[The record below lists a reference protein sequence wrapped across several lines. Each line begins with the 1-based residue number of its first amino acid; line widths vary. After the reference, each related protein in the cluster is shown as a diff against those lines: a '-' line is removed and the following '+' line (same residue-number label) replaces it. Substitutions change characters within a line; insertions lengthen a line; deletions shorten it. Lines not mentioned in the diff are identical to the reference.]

1 MMLKKYKNYIFAIG
15 ISLTV
20 IFLYVILNQDF
31 RLHNS
36 VLINDLG
43 SQYTSLI
50 QYIKNCYLGND
61 SFLYSFSKGIGGN
74 MASTIAYYLTS
85 PLNLICLLFD
95 NINVGIMIGII
106 CRFCLANITM
116 YIYLKDKYDKKHCL
130 LFSTMYAFS
139 GYMILYYFNVM
150 WLDVII
156 ITPIVLKYIDKLV
169 DDKFSIILPITLALS
184 LILNY
189 YISYM
194 LFVFVVIYAI
204 YKILLKYDIKTENK
218 EMFKTFGWLVLSFVF
233 AFLLSAWIILPT
245 VLDMKQNM
253 FRFSISGYI
262 WNVDF
267 SNIWMIIARLF
278 VGAYDVSTAFSFSE
292 SNIYF
297 SVLGLVLLI
306 KYFLNKSIS
315 KKEKILS
322 FIVILI
328 FVFSVVFACLNLVWH
343 GFSFPNGYNYR
354 FSFVFSLFFIILAY
368 KQYNCNQKL
377 SLNTMLTIIF
387 FFLVICLYIMGN
399 YTYLPDSSIILTIV
413 FLILYLL
420 LLNTD
425 KFKSLLF
432 IVFFLEVIINFNV
445 TFATG
450 QKFKYE
456 DIQYKYRGQVC
467 DEIKSL
473 EGNYRVSMHTLVS
486 SDDGLLCNVK
496 DLGVTLTT
504 NNKLYY
510 EFMHRIGYSVTYS
523 TITKNQYAG
532 PFIDSILGVNK
543 LLRMNEN
550 YEIYYNL
557 LDIADYSTK
566 EYLLVLYSHV
576 NNNALSLGYVI
587 NGDEVLYDDN
597 PFENQNR
604 LAKSMSGLD
613 LNIFEPV
620 ELKQID
626 DLLYEYSTDKEYFY
640 VYNYFPVPIN
650 MEEYIS
656 IYVDDFRVDALNS
669 FHKGMARVKNA
680 NYGKSILKI
689 EMEDEKYRQYVNPL
703 VYTFNYDNY
712 QQIMNQLQMNQM
724 NVSYFEKNKI
734 IGDIKL
740 DEPSKVM
747 ISVPY
752 EKGWNIKV
760 NGKKVDYDKAYNAF
774 VSLNL
779 DKGDNHI
786 KMTFIP
792 PGFIIGTILSITGV
806 VGLVFIRGRRKC
818 KRT

>member
-1 MMLKKYKNYIFAIG
+1 MFKKYKNYIFAIG

-20 IFLYVILNQDF
+20 IILYVIINQDF
-31 RLHNS
+31 RLQNS
-36 VLINDLG
+36 VLINDLS
-43 SQYTSLI
+43 SQYVSLI
-50 QYIKNCYLGND
+50 QYIKNCFLGND

-74 MASTIAYYLTS
+74 MASTIGYYLTS

-95 NINVGIMIGII
+95 NINVGIMVGII

-139 GYMILYYFNVM
+139 GYIILYYFNVM
-150 WLDVII
+150 WIDVII

-169 DDKFSIILPITLALS
+169 EDKFSVILPIVLALS

-194 LFVFVVIYAI
+194 LFVFVVIYTI
-204 YKILLKYDIKTENK
+204 YKLLLKYDIKTEK
-218 EMFKTFGWLVLSFVF
+218 KKMLKTFGWLILSFVL
-233 AFLLSAWIILPT
+233 AFLLSAWIIFPT

-253 FRFSISGYI
+253 FRYSISGCI

-267 SNIWMIIARLF
+267 SKIWMIIARLF

-292 SNIYF
+292 ANIYIT
-297 SVLGLVLLI
+297 VLGLVLLI

-315 KKEKILS
+315 RKEKILS

-328 FVFSVVFACLNLVWH
+328 FIFSVVFASLNLVWH

-354 FSFVFSLFFIILAY
+354 FSFVFCFFFIMLAY
-368 KQYNCNQKL
+368 KQYNYNQKL
-377 SLNTMLTIIF
+377 PLNTILLIIF
-387 FFLVICLYIMGN
+387 FFLLICAYLMGN
-399 YTYLPDSSIILTIV
+399 YTYLSDGSIVLTVV
-413 FLILYLL
+413 FLVLYLL

-425 KFKSLLF
+425 KFKRILF
-432 IVFFLEVIINFNV
+432 IVFFLEVAINFNV

-450 QKFKYE
+450 KKFDYE
-456 DIQYKYRGQVC
+456 DLNYNYRGQVC
-467 DEIKSL
+467 EEIKSL
-473 EGNYRVSMHTLVS
+473 EGNYRVSMQSLNS
-486 SDDGLLCNVK
+486 SDDGFLCNVK

-504 NNKLYY
+504 NNTLYY
-510 EFMHRIGYSVTYS
+510 EFMHHIGYSVTYS
-523 TITKNQYAG
+523 TITKNPYAG

-557 LDIADYSTK
+557 LDVTDLSTD

-576 NNNALSLGYVI
+576 NNDSLSLGYAI
-587 NGDEVLYDDN
+587 NDDVVMYDEN

-613 LNIFEPV
+613 LNIYEPV
-620 ELKQID
+620 ELKNTGE
-626 DLLYEYSTDKEYFY
+626 LTYEYSTDREYYY
-640 VYNYFPVPIN
+640 VYNYFPIPIN

-656 IYVDDFRVDALNS
+656 IYVDDFRIDALNS
-669 FHKGMARVKNA
+669 FHKGMTLVKNA
-680 NYGKSILKI
+680 NYDKTILKI

-712 QQIMNQLQMNQM
+712 KQIIKQLKTNQM
-724 NVSYFEKNKI
+724 SVNYFEKNKI
-734 IGDIKL
+734 IGDINL
-740 DEPSKVM
+740 NEPSKIM

-760 NGKKVDYDKAYNAF
+760 NGKKVNYSKAYDTF
-774 VSLNL
+774 VSLEL

-786 KMTFIP
+786 EMTFIP
-792 PGFIIGTILSITGV
+792 PGFIMGTILSITSL
-806 VGLVFIRGRRKC
+806 VGLVFVWRKRKC
-818 KRT
+818 ERT

>member
-1 MMLKKYKNYIFAIG
+1 MMLKKYKNYIFAII

-36 VLINDLG
+36 VLINDLS

-61 SFLYSFSKGIGGN
+61 SFFYSFSKGIGGN

-95 NINVGIMIGII
+95 NVNIGIMVGII

-130 LFSTMYAFS
+130 IFSTMYAFS

-156 ITPIVLKYIDKLV
+156 IAPIVLKYIDKLV

-194 LFVFVVIYAI
+194 LFIFVVVYTI
-204 YKILLKYDIKTENK
+204 YKIVLKYDIKTEKK
-218 EMFKTFGWLVLSFVF
+218 EMLKTFGLLVLSFII

-253 FRFSISGYI
+253 FRFGVSGYI

-267 SNIWMIIARLF
+267 SKIWMIIARLF
-278 VGAYDVSTAFSFSE
+278 IGAYDITTAFSFSE
-292 SNIYF
+292 SNIYIT
-297 SVLGLVLLI
+297 VLGLVLVI
-306 KYFLNKSIS
+306 EYFFNKSIS

-322 FIVILI
+322 LIVILI
-328 FVFSVVFACLNLVWH
+328 FVLSVVFACLNLVWH

-354 FSFVFSLFFIILAY
+354 FSFVFCLFLIILAY
-368 KQYNCNQKL
+368 KQYNYNQKL
-377 SLNTMLTIIF
+377 SLNAILLIIF
-387 FFLVICLYIMGN
+387 FFLLICAYIMGN
-399 YTYLPDSSIILTIV
+399 YTYLSDGSIVLTFV
-413 FLILYLL
+413 FLVSYLL

-425 KFKSLLF
+425 KFKSVLL

-445 TFATG
+445 TFVTG
-450 QKFKYE
+450 KKFDY
-456 DIQYKYRGQVC
+456 DDLNYKYRDQVC
-467 DEIKSL
+467 EEVKSL
-473 EGNYRVSMHTLVS
+473 NGNYRVSMQNLIS
-486 SDDGLLCNVK
+486 SDDGFLCNVK

-504 NNKLYY
+504 NNTLYY
-510 EFMHRIGYSVTYS
+510 EFMHHIGYSVTYS
-523 TITKNQYAG
+523 TITKNPNAG
-532 PFIDSILGVNK
+532 PFMDSILGVNK
-543 LLRMNEN
+543 IIRINEN
-550 YEIYYNL
+550 HEIYYNL
-557 LDIADYSTK
+557 LDIVDYSTD
-566 EYLLVLYSHV
+566 EYLVVLYSHV

-587 NGDEVLYDDN
+587 NDDEVVYDNN

-620 ELKQID
+620 ELKKID
-626 DLLYEYSTDKEYFY
+626 DLLYESSTDKEYFY
-640 VYNYFPVPIN
+640 VYNYFPIPIN

-669 FHKGMARVKNA
+669 FHKGMTRIKNE

-703 VYTFNYDNY
+703 IYTFNYDNY
-712 QQIMNQLQMNQM
+712 QQIMNQLQKNQM
-724 NVSYFEKNKI
+724 NVSHFEKNKI
-734 IGDIKL
+734 IGDINL
-740 DEPSKVM
+740 NEPSKIM

-760 NGKKVDYDKAYNAF
+760 NGKKIDYDKAYNTF
-774 VSLNL
+774 VSMNL

-786 KMTFIP
+786 EMIFIP
-792 PGFIIGTILSITGV
+792 PGFIIGTILSIFGIIS
-806 VGLVFIRGRRKC
+806 LIFIRRKRKC
-818 KRT
+818 EKV